1 MTEQVDVRIRNG
13 RVFLSGGLVDADLLV
28 AGEKVAG
35 VVTRDDQRR
44 GATEIDATGKIV
56 LPGMIDPHAHTRVP
70 GYEYKEDFTTCSQAA
85 AAGGITTIVD
95 MPNVEPPTITVRQ
108 FEEKKATAT
117 GSCIVDWGHFVSPTK
132 IDEIPALAEAGAT
145 GFKIFQ
151 VKGGYPHDP
160 RLAMDEPERI
170 YAAFSAIAE
179 TGLPCLMHPF
189 NQGLMDYISERAV
202 AGGKPRDFVTFS
214 SIYTMDVVWRSAV
227 AQVLELQRE
236 TGVRLHLLHTH
247 APGSLRLIRRAK
259 ADGQRGLTCAVDLK
273 YFQLTDRD
281 LQEQGPRAVPGGFIT
296 NDRQRMEAIWKA
308 INDGTIDSIDSDHAP
323 HTLEDLERFKQDPWT
338 GPFGSPQYDNMLSVL
353 LTEVHRGKMP
363 LATLV
368 RVFSEN
374 PARLLGLYPRKG
386 ALLPGSDADLVI
398 VDYDRETV
406 PSDETVY
413 TKVKWTPYRGWQLQG
428 TPTLTMLRGTVI
440 MRDGKVTGTPGY
452 GRYIEGVPQRH

>member
-1 MTEQVDVRIRNG
+1 MADQVDVRIRNG
-13 RVFLSGGLVDADLLV
+13 RVFVGSQLVEADLLV
-28 AGEKVAG
+28 AGERVAG
-35 VVTRDDQRR
+35 TVAREHPVR
-44 GATEIDATGKIV
+44 GRSEIDAAGKLI

-95 MPNVEPPTITVRQ
+95 MPNVEPPTTTVQ
-108 FEEKKATAT
+108 EFEEKRAIAART
-117 GSCIVDWGHFVSPTK
+117 CLVDWGHFVSPTK
-132 IDEIPALAEAGAT
+132 LNQISALAEAGAT

-170 YAAFSAIAE
+170 YAAFRAVAA

-189 NQGLMDYISERAV
+189 NQGLMDHISEVAV
-202 AGGKPRDFVTFS
+202 ASGAPRDFVTFS
-214 SIYTMDVVWRSAV
+214 RIYTMDVVWRSAV

-247 APGSLRLIRRAK
+247 SHGSLRLIRRAK
-259 ADGQRGLTCAVDLK
+259 AEGAKGLTCAVDLK

-281 LQEQGPRAVPGGFIT
+281 LAEQGPRAAPGGFIT
-296 NDRQRMEAIWKA
+296 SDPARMAAIWDA
-308 INDGTIDSIDSDHAP
+308 INDGTIDIIDSDHAP
-323 HTLEDLERFKQDPWT
+323 HTLQDLERFRQDPWT
-338 GPFGSPQYDNMLSVL
+338 GPFGSPQYDHMLAVL
-353 LTEVHRGKMP
+353 LTDVHRGKLS

-398 VDYDRETV
+398 VDAEHEWV
-406 PSDETVY
+406 ASDETVY
-413 TKVKWTPYRGWQLQG
+413 TKVKWTPYRGWTLRG
-428 TPTLTMLRGTVI
+428 KPVLTMLRGTVI
-440 MRDGKVTGTPGY
+440 MQDGRVTGKPGY
-452 GRYIEGVPQRH
+452 GRYVPGVPQQP

>member
-1 MTEQVDVRIRNG
+1 MADQVDVRIRNG
-13 RVFLSGGLVDADLLV
+13 RVFIGGGLVEADLLV
-28 AGEKVAG
+28 NGEKVVG
-35 VVTRDDQRR
+35 PVTRDHPVR
-44 GATEIDATGKIV
+44 GRTEIDAAGKVV

-95 MPNVEPPTITVRQ
+95 MPNVEPPTTTVKEY
-108 FEEKKATAT
+108 EEKKVIAART
-117 GSCIVDWGHFVSPTK
+117 CLVDWGHFVSPVK
-132 IDEIPALAEAGAT
+132 LDQIPAFAESGAT

-170 YAAFSAIAE
+170 YAAFSAIAR

-189 NQGLMDYISERAV
+189 NQGLMDYISDVMV
-202 AGGKPRDFVTFS
+202 ASGKPRDFVTFS

-227 AQVLELQRE
+227 AQVLELRRE

-247 APGSLRLIRRAK
+247 SQGSLRLIRRAK
-259 ADGQRGLTCAVDLK
+259 ADGAQGLTCAVDLK

-281 LQEQGPRAVPGGFIT
+281 LREQGPRAAPGGFIT
-296 NDRQRMEAIWKA
+296 SDPARMEAIWTS
-308 INDGTIDSIDSDHAP
+308 INDGTIDTIDSDHAP

-353 LTEVHRGKMP
+353 LTDVHRGKLS

-386 ALLPGSDADLVI
+386 ALLPGSDADLVV
-398 VDYDRETV
+398 VDLDKEWKA
-406 PSDETVY
+406 SDETVY
-413 TKVKWTPYRGWQLQG
+413 TKVKWTPYRGWTLKG
-428 TPTLTMLRGTVI
+428 KPVLTMLRGSVI
-440 MRDGKVTGTPGY
+440 MQDGKVTGKPGY
-452 GRYIEGVPQRH
+452 GRYIEGVPQRM

>member
-1 MTEQVDVRIRNG
+1 MADQVDVRIRNG
-13 RVFLSGGLVDADLLV
+13 QVFIAGNLVEADLLITGDKIV
-28 AGEKVAG
+28 GT
-35 VVTRDDQRR
+35 VTRDHPAR
-44 GATEIDATGKIV
+44 ANNKIDAAGKLV

-95 MPNVEPPTITVRQ
+95 MPNVEPPTTTVKD
-108 FEEKKATAT
+108 FEEKKAIAART
-117 GSCIVDWGHFVSPTK
+117 CLVDWGHFVSPTK
-132 IDEIPALAEAGAT
+132 VDQIPAFAESRVT

-170 YAAFSAIAE
+170 YAAFSAVAR
-179 TGLPCLMHPF
+179 TGLPVLMHPF
-189 NQGLMDYISERAV
+189 NQGLMDYISEV
-202 AGGKPRDFVTFS
+202 AIGNGKPRDFVTFS

-247 APGSLRLIRRAK
+247 SHGSLRLIRRAK
-259 ADGQRGLTCAVDLK
+259 ADGARGLTCGVDLK
-273 YFQLTDRD
+273 YFQLTDKD
-281 LQEQGPRAVPGGFIT
+281 LKEQGPRAAPGGFIT
-296 NDRQRMEAIWKA
+296 SDPERMEAIWTS
-308 INDGTIDSIDSDHAP
+308 ISDGTIDTIDSDHAP

-338 GPFGSPQYDNMLSVL
+338 GPFGSPQYDNMLGVL
-353 LTEVHRGKMP
+353 LTDVSHGRLS

-398 VDYDRETV
+398 VDEKQQWV
-406 PSDETVY
+406 ASDEAVY
-413 TKVKWTPYRGWQLQG
+413 TKVKWTPYHGRTLTGR
-428 TPTLTMLRGTVI
+428 PVLTMLRGTVI
-440 MRDGKVTGTPGY
+440 MQDGQVTGKPGY
-452 GRYIEGVPQRH
+452 GRYVEGVPQRG